1 VSEVRS
7 NGRPATPGFVVPIGG
22 AEQKRRRRIVLERFA
37 ELAGGASA
45 HIVVIPTASEAS
57 GAGERYRR
65 IFKALKVGEVTVMPI
80 ADRATANETRCC
92 DALDDATAVFITGG
106 NQLRLS
112 TILGG
117 TPVARTLRQ
126 RHAEGVHVGGT
137 SAGAA
142 ILAEHMIGGGMAGA
156 TPRGAG
162 VVLAPGLGFTRRLVI
177 DQHFRQRDRLGRL
190 LAALSYNPQA
200 VGVGIDEDTALFLSP
215 DDSFEVVGSGA
226 VTIVDPVHLTHSSMY
241 SAEPGEPV
249 TVAGMTL
256 HVLTHG
262 GRYDLEHRAATP
274 PTPEHILEA
283 REVRAGGEAGM
294 ATQRRAGRRD
304 HAKAAAANARAKER

>member
-1 VSEVRS
+1 
-7 NGRPATPGFVVPIGG
+7 VPIGG

-37 ELAGGASA
+37 ELAGGEKA
-45 HIVVIPTASEAS
+45 HIVVLPTASEAS

-65 IFKALKVGEVTVMPI
+65 IFKALKVGDVTVMPI
-80 ADRATANETRCC
+80 AERATAMETRCC

-112 TILGG
+112 AILGG
-117 TPVARTLRQ
+117 TPVARTLKH

-200 VGVGIDEDTALFLSP
+200 VGVGIDEDTAIFLAP
-215 DDSFEVVGSGA
+215 DDTFEVVGSGA
-226 VTIVDPVHLTHSSMY
+226 VTIVDPSHLTHSSMY
-241 SAEPGEPV
+241 AAEPGEPV
-249 TVAGMTL
+249 TVAGVML
-256 HVLTHG
+256 HVLAHG
-262 GRYDLEHRAATP
+262 GRYDLECRRATP
-274 PTPEHILEA
+274 PTPQHILEA
-283 REVRAGGEAGM
+283 RAVRAGGEAGS
-294 ATQRRAGRRD
+294 ATQRRAGRKD
-304 HAKAAAANARAKER
+304 AAKAAAAKSRPG

>member
-1 VSEVRS
+1 MLG
-7 NGRPATPGFVVPIGG
+7 NGLDATPACGFVVPIGG
-22 AEQKRRRRIVLERFA
+22 AERKGRRRIVLERFA
-37 ELAGGASA
+37 ALAGGPKA
-45 HIVVIPTASEAS
+45 HVVVLPTASETT

-80 ADRATANETRCC
+80 ADRAKAMETRCC

-106 NQLRLS
+106 NQLRLAA
-112 TILGG
+112 ILGG
-117 TPVARTLRQ
+117 TPVARALKH

-200 VGVGIDEDTALFLSP
+200 VGVGIDEDTALFLGP
-215 DDSFEVVGSGA
+215 DGSFEVVGSGA
-226 VTIVDPVHLTHSSMY
+226 VTVVDPSHLTHSSMY
-241 SAEPGEPV
+241 AAEPGEPV
-249 TVAGMTL
+249 SIAGVML
-256 HVLTHG
+256 HVLAHG
-262 GRYDLEHRAATP
+262 GHYDLERRRATP
-274 PTPEHILEA
+274 PTMEATLEA
-283 REVRAGGEAGM
+283 RAVREGGAAGV
-294 ATQRRAGRRD
+294 ATQRRAGRKD
-304 HAKAAAANARAKER
+304 AKKSGKPVEARPRE